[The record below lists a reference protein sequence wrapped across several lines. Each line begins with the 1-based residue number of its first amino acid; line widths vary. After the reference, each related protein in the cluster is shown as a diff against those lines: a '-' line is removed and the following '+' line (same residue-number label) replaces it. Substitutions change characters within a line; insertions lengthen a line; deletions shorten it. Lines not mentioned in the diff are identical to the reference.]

1 MIACQVPG
9 KEERK
14 SIAASASCSVLPVPL
29 AIEGGSASAY
39 RRDIDGLRA
48 LAVLPVLF
56 YHVRLWPFFGGF
68 VGVDI
73 FFVISGYL
81 IASII
86 ARELAEGRFSLTAF
100 YARRIRRIFPALF
113 ATIAVTIVAGSQ
125 ILLPLDYRALGM
137 SATATVLFAS
147 NLYFARHSGYFGSA
161 AEEAPLLHTWS
172 LAVEEQFYILFPLL
186 MLCAFWAGGR
196 TRLLLAAMALLS
208 FGVALLLVDRAPVLA
223 FYLPFPRA
231 WEFLAGALLAT
242 GLLPP
247 LRSGWAAQL
256 CALAGI
262 VSIGWAVFGFS
273 GGTAFPGLNALY
285 PVLGAMLILHAG
297 QGGSAVGRMLGRA
310 LPVAIGRISYS
321 LYLWHWPIVV
331 FWTYRTDGDW
341 RLREQV
347 LIVLLSLLVAALSW
361 RFIEEPFRRAHY
373 FTIGRAFAFAGAMVV
388 AGCGAGAL
396 LYLSGG
402 LPARVA
408 PSVAA
413 LDAASRSMAY
423 LPERCSGMAA
433 VRHRTLCAVGA
444 HNGTAPSF
452 LLWGDSHAHALKPAF
467 DQAGDALG
475 LSGRIASYPACPTLL
490 GLDRLDQPPSHDC
503 SAFNAQVLAMLRDNP
518 TIHTVFLV
526 SRWGL
531 CANGRRPEGGTPCY
545 LGRDEND
552 DKSLSWDALLFRS
565 GLNETV
571 GTLTAMGKRVIL
583 VAPIPEF
590 RRNVPES
597 LARAELYSEPAQLV
611 LSRADYLRRQRQV
624 FGVFDEMQRRFAV
637 GIIYPHHLLCRSG
650 QCATVAHGVPLYSD
664 DDHLSR
670 QGSLLL
676 SGMVYEAMRPIR
688 GPADRKGKWRPR
700 QDSNL

>member
-1 MIACQVPG
+1 M
-9 KEERK
+9 
-14 SIAASASCSVLPVPL
+14 
-29 AIEGGSASAY
+29 
-39 RRDIDGLRA
+39 
-48 LAVLPVLF
+48 LF
-56 YHVRLWPFFGGF
+56 FHVDLWPFSGGF

-86 ARELAEGRFSLTAF
+86 ARELEQGRFSLTHF

-137 SATATVLFAS
+137 SAVATVLFAS
-147 NLYFARHSGYFGSA
+147 NLYFARHSGYFGVA

-186 MLCAFWAGGR
+186 MLCAFWTGGR
-196 TRLLLAAMALLS
+196 TRLLLGAMALLS
-208 FGVALLLVDRAPVLA
+208 FGAALLLVDRTPILA

-247 LRSGWAAQL
+247 LRSRFAAQL
-256 CALAGI
+256 GALAGI
-262 VSIGWAVFGFS
+262 ALIGWAVASFS
-273 GGTAFPGLNALY
+273 SATIFPGLNALC

-297 QGGSAVGRMLGRA
+297 RTGSAVSRMLGSA
-310 LPVAIGRISYS
+310 VPVAIGRISYS

-341 RLREQV
+341 RFREQV
-347 LIVLLSLLVAALSW
+347 LIILLSILVAALSW
-361 RFIEEPFRRAHY
+361 RFVEEPFRKARG
-373 FTIGRAFAFAGAMVV
+373 FTTARAFAFAGAMVA

-396 LYLSGG
+396 LYFSGG

-423 LPERCSGMAA
+423 LPERCSGMAPLRDRA
-433 VRHRTLCAVGA
+433 LCAVGA
-444 HNGTAPSF
+444 RNGSAPSF

-467 DQAGDALG
+467 DQAADALG

-503 SAFNAQVLAMLRDNP
+503 SAFNAQVLAMLRDRP
-518 TIHTVFLV
+518 SIRTVFLV

-545 LGRDEND
+545 LGRDED
-552 DKSLSWDALLFRS
+552 DDRSLTRDAALFRL
-565 GLNETV
+565 GLKETV
-571 GTLTAMGKRVIL
+571 RTLTAMGRRVIL

-590 RRNVPES
+590 RRSVPET
-597 LARAELYSEPAQLV
+597 LARAELYSEPSRLA
-611 LSRADYLRRQRQV
+611 LSQADYLRRQRGV
-624 FGVFDEMQRRFAV
+624 FGAFDEMRRRFAV
-637 GIIYPHHLLCRSG
+637 GIIYPHHLLCRTG
-650 QCATVAHGVPLYSD
+650 HCAIMAHGVPLYAD

-688 GPADRKGKWRPR
+688 VAAEKSRARVISSQMESSGGSEITENKER
-700 QDSNL
+700 L

>member
-1 MIACQVPG
+1 MDAANSLK
-9 KEERK
+9 KEGR
-14 SIAASASCSVLPVPL
+14 SIAATLSRPASPAAETLPSAT
-29 AIEGGSASAY
+29 Y

-56 YHVRLWPFFGGF
+56 YHVDLWPFSGGF

-81 IASII
+81 IGSII

-113 ATIAVTIVAGSQ
+113 ATIAVTIAAGSL

-137 SATATVLFAS
+137 SAVATVLFAS

-186 MLCAFWAGGR
+186 MLCAFRAGGR
-196 TRLLLAAMALLS
+196 TRLVIASTALLS
-208 FGVALLLVDRAPVLA
+208 FWAAMLLVGRAPVLA
-223 FYLPFPRA
+223 FYMPFPRA
-231 WEFLAGALLAT
+231 WELLAGALLAT

-247 LRSGWAAQL
+247 PRSRRAAQL
-256 CALAGI
+256 CAVGGI
-262 VSIGWAVFGFS
+262 ALIGWAVFGFS
-273 GGTAFPGLNALY
+273 NATVFPGPNALF
-285 PVLGAMLILHAG
+285 PVLGAMLVLHAG
-297 QGGSAVGRMLGRA
+297 RAGSTVSHMLGA
-310 LPVAIGRISYS
+310 AAPVAVGRISYS

-331 FWTYRTDGDW
+331 FWTYRTDGEW
-341 RLREQV
+341 RLREQALV
-347 LIVLLSLLVAALSW
+347 ILLSLLAAALSW
-361 RFIEEPFRRAHY
+361 RFIEEPFRRARR
-373 FTIGRAFAFAGAMVV
+373 FTTARAFAFAGAMAA
-388 AGCGAGAL
+388 AGCGAGGL
-396 LYLSGG
+396 LYFSGG
-402 LPARVA
+402 LPMRVT
-408 PSVAA
+408 PTVAA

-433 VRHRTLCAVGA
+433 VRHRALCAVGA

-503 SAFNAQVLAMLRDNP
+503 SAFNAQVLALLRDSP
-518 TIHTVFLV
+518 SIHTVFLV

-531 CANGRRPEGGTPCY
+531 CANGRRPEGGIPCY
-545 LGRDEND
+545 LGRDAD
-552 DKSLSWDALLFRS
+552 DDRSIRRDAWLFRL
-565 GLNETV
+565 GLKETV

-597 LARAELYSEPAQLV
+597 LARAELYSEPAGLA
-611 LSRADYLRRQRQV
+611 LSQADYLRRQRDV
-624 FGVFDEMQRRFAV
+624 LAAFDQMRRRFAAD
-637 GIIYPHHLLCRSG
+637 ILYPHQLLCRTG
-650 QCATVAHGVPLYSD
+650 QCATMAHGVPLYAD

-676 SGMVYEAMRPIR
+676 SAMVYRAMRPVEAQR
-688 GPADRKGKWRPR
+688 
-700 QDSNL
+700 N